1 MQMNTNPRA
10 NPRGNGAGM
19 ARSGAALLL
28 ALAFVLLPAPGLAQG
43 GGVPKANPRLASL
56 NIEIWPEYDRPAALV
71 ILRAALAESVK
82 LPATVTLKLP
92 AASGGPSA
100 VAHSTAADG
109 NLLSLNYDRAKA
121 GEFITVKFET
131 PSRFFHVEFYE
142 PIPTTDAARSFRYVW
157 PGDLAADGVT
167 VIVQEPASSTG
178 VSVEPR
184 LATLSTGQDGL
195 HYRMA
200 ELGALEAGKQLPI
213 TVHYTKADA
222 RPSVDS
228 MKPKA
233 PESPAPA
240 AAPAPAAMPAPVA
253 SAPRSGLP
261 DWALP
266 LAGLALLGLLGAGVI
281 LWWWRRES
289 MIARPAKRF
298 CAKCGAPQAADSRF
312 CSTCGA
318 KVA

>member
-142 PIPTTDAARSFRYVW
+142 PIPTPMPRAVSAMSGRATWRPTASRSSSRSPHLPQAFRWSPGWRRCPPGRTDCITAWRSWARSKR
-157 PGDLAADGVT
+157 
-167 VIVQEPASSTG
+167 ASSCRSPCIT
-178 VSVEPR
+178 PR
-184 LATLSTGQDGL
+184 PM
-195 HYRMA
+195 R
-200 ELGALEAGKQLPI
+200 
-213 TVHYTKADA
+213 V
-222 RPSVDS
+222 
-228 MKPKA
+228 
-233 PESPAPA
+233 
-240 AAPAPAAMPAPVA
+240 
-253 SAPRSGLP
+253 PR
-261 DWALP
+261 WT
-266 LAGLALLGLLGAGVI
+266 
-281 LWWWRRES
+281 R
-289 MIARPAKRF
+289 
-298 CAKCGAPQAADSRF
+298 
-312 CSTCGA
+312 
-318 KVA
+318 

>member
-1 MQMNTNPRA
+1 MEINLRRIGT
-10 NPRGNGAGM
+10 GM
-19 ARSGAALLL
+19 ARPGVASLL
-28 ALAFVLLPAPGLAQG
+28 ALALLLLPALGVAQG
-43 GGVPKANPRLASL
+43 GGVPRANPRLASL

-71 ILRAALAESVK
+71 ILRAALAENVK

-109 NLLSLNYDRAKA
+109 NLLSLKYERAKA
-121 GEFITVKFET
+121 GEFIAVKFET

-157 PGDLAADGVT
+157 PGDLATDNVT
-167 VIVQEPASSTG
+167 VIVQEPASATG

-200 ELGALEAGKQLPI
+200 ELGALEAGKPFPI
-213 TVHYTKADA
+213 TVRYTKADA
-222 RPSVDS
+222 RPSVES
-228 MKPKA
+228 QKPKA

-240 AAPAPAAMPAPVA
+240 AAPPPASMPAPVVAAA
-253 SAPRSGLP
+253 SGGLP

-289 MIARPAKRF
+289 KIVRPATRF

>member
-1 MQMNTNPRA
+1 MEINLRLIGT
-10 NPRGNGAGM
+10 GM
-19 ARSGAALLL
+19 ARSGVASLL
-28 ALAFVLLPAPGLAQG
+28 ALALMLLPALGVAQG
-43 GGVPKANPRLASL
+43 GGVPRANPRLASL

-71 ILRAALAESVK
+71 ILRAALAETVK

-100 VAHSTAADG
+100 VAHSTVGDG
-109 NLLSLNYDRAKA
+109 NLLSLKYERAKA
-121 GEFITVKFET
+121 GEFIAVKFET

-157 PGDLAADGVT
+157 PGDLATDNVT
-167 VIVQEPASSTG
+167 VIVQEPASATG

-200 ELGALEAGKQLPI
+200 ELGALEAGKPFPI
-213 TVHYTKADA
+213 TVRYTKADA
-222 RPSVDS
+222 RPSVES
-228 MKPKA
+228 QKPKA
-233 PESPAPA
+233 PESPAASPPA
-240 AAPAPAAMPAPVA
+240 SMPAPVVAAA
-253 SAPRSGLP
+253 SGGLP

-289 MIARPAKRF
+289 KIARPATRF

>member
-1 MQMNTNPRA
+1 MRINTNPRA

-19 ARSGAALLL
+19 ARSGIASLL
-28 ALAFVLLPAPGLAQG
+28 ALALLQLPALGYAQG
-43 GGVPKANPRLASL
+43 GGVPRANPRLASL

-82 LPATVTLKLP
+82 LPATVTLRLP

-100 VAHSTAADG
+100 VAHSTTADG
-109 NLLSLNYDRAKA
+109 NLLSLKHEGTKA
-121 GEFITVKFET
+121 GEFIAVKFET

-142 PIPTTDAARSFRYVW
+142 PIPTTDATRSFRYVW
-157 PGDLAADGVT
+157 PGDLAADNVA
-167 VIVQEPASSTG
+167 VIVQEPASATG

-200 ELGALEAGKQLPI
+200 DLGALEAGKPFPI
-213 TVHYTKADA
+213 VVRYTKADA
-222 RPSVDS
+222 RPSVDVA
-228 MKPKA
+228 KPK
-233 PESPAPA
+233 PSESPAPA
-240 AAPAPAAMPAPVA
+240 AAPPASMSAPAAAAA
-253 SAPRSGLP
+253 SGGLP

-266 LAGLALLGLLGAGVI
+266 LAGLALLGLIGAGAI

-289 MIARPAKRF
+289 KIARPATRF

>member
-1 MQMNTNPRA
+1 MRMNTT
-10 NPRGNGAGM
+10 PRGISASV
-19 ARSGAALLL
+19 ARSGVASLL
-28 ALAFVLLPAPGLAQG
+28 ALALMLLPALGLAQG
-43 GGVPKANPRLASL
+43 GGAPKGNPRLASL

-82 LPATVTLKLP
+82 LPAKVTLRLP

-100 VAHSTAADG
+100 VAHSTTADG
-109 NLLSLNYDRAKA
+109 NLLSLKHDGAKA
-121 GEFITVKFET
+121 GEYIAVKFET
-131 PSRFFHVEFYE
+131 PTRFFHVEFYE

-157 PGDLAADGVT
+157 PGDLAADNVT
-167 VIVQEPASSTG
+167 VIVQEPASATG

-200 ELGALEAGKQLPI
+200 ELGALEAGKPFPV
-213 TVHYTKADA
+213 TVRYSKADA
-222 RPSVDS
+222 RPSVDAQKS
-228 MKPKA
+228 KA
-233 PESPAPA
+233 PESPAPVA
-240 AAPAPAAMPAPVA
+240 VPPPMAMPAPAAAAA
-253 SAPRSGLP
+253 SGGLP

-289 MIARPAKRF
+289 RVARPATRF

>member
-1 MQMNTNPRA
+1 MEITLR
-10 NPRGNGAGM
+10 RIGAGM
-19 ARSGAALLL
+19 ARSGVASLL
-28 ALAFVLLPAPGLAQG
+28 ALALMLLPAPGVAQG
-43 GGVPKANPRLASL
+43 GGAPKANPRLASL

-82 LPATVTLKLP
+82 LPATVTLRLP

-100 VAHSTAADG
+100 VAHSTTADG
-109 NLLSLNYDRAKA
+109 NLLSLNNEHAKA
-121 GEFITVKFET
+121 GEFIAVKFET

-142 PIPTTDAARSFRYVW
+142 PIPTTDAARSFRYIW
-157 PGDLAADGVT
+157 PGDLAADSVT
-167 VIVQEPASSTG
+167 VIVQEPASATDI
-178 VSVEPR
+178 SVEPR
-184 LATLSTGQDGL
+184 LATLSTGQDGF

-200 ELGALEAGKQLPI
+200 DLGALEPGKPFPI
-213 TVHYTKADA
+213 TVRYSKADA
-222 RPSVDS
+222 RPSVDTQ
-228 MKPKA
+228 KPKE

-240 AAPAPAAMPAPVA
+240 AAPASMPAPAAAAA
-253 SAPRSGLP
+253 SSSLP

-266 LAGLALLGLLGAGVI
+266 LAGLALLGFIGAGAI

-289 MIARPAKRF
+289 RISRPATRF
-298 CAKCGAPQAADSRF
+298 CAKCGAPHAADSRF

>member
-1 MQMNTNPRA
+1 MEITLR
-10 NPRGNGAGM
+10 RFGTGM
-19 ARSGAALLL
+19 ARSGVASLL
-28 ALAFVLLPAPGLAQG
+28 ALALMLLPALGVAQG
-43 GGVPKANPRLASL
+43 GGAPKANPRLASL

-82 LPATVTLKLP
+82 LPATVTLRLP

-100 VAHSTAADG
+100 VAHSTTADG
-109 NLLSLNYDRAKA
+109 NLLSLKNERAKA
-121 GEFITVKFET
+121 GEFIAVKFET

-142 PIPTTDAARSFRYVW
+142 PIPTTDAARSFRYIW
-157 PGDLAADGVT
+157 PGDLAADSVT
-167 VIVQEPASSTG
+167 VIVQEPASATG
-178 VSVEPR
+178 ISVEPR

-200 ELGALEAGKQLPI
+200 DLGALEAGKPFPI
-213 TVHYTKADA
+213 TVRYSKADA
-222 RPSVDS
+222 HPSVDTQ
-228 MKPKA
+228 KPKA

-240 AAPAPAAMPAPVA
+240 AAPASMPAPAVA
-253 SAPRSGLP
+253 AASSSLP

-266 LAGLALLGLLGAGVI
+266 LAGLALLGLIGAGAI
-281 LWWWRRES
+281 LLWWRRES
-289 MIARPAKRF
+289 RIARPTTRF